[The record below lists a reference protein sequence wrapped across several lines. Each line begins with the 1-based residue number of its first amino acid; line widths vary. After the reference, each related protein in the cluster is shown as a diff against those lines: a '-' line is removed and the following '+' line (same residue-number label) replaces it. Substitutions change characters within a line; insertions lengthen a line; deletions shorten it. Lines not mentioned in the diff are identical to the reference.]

1 MIRWK
6 YWLLGAVTLLL
17 FRPCVASQ
25 KTFLYTQWENFTVAN
40 GMPSDRVFSVAADG
54 DRVWAGTSNGLALIE
69 NGRVV
74 RILSPREG
82 LADPVV
88 TSIAV
93 DGITGDLWI
102 ATFGGLSRYSGGQF
116 QNFTSLATGLA
127 NDIVFDV
134 AVQNEYV
141 WAATAM
147 GISRLNTH
155 TGEWSLFDESNTPMR
170 NSIVTRIAVNK
181 QTMFFATWGGG
192 VVEYDSVTGRWSVY
206 DRLHFHTDAKAGS
219 VQSPGSAFITGLAFN
234 GYEQTLWAST
244 NCGYGYVALKGRLQ
258 QSLLRAPAPEFI
270 NSIRFKTNDLWTCT
284 NDGLAYQSLQSGTRV
299 TYRKKGNGDHGEAI
313 LSAPEPNPRRIDTSA
328 AFAGNQVF
336 DLAFDSGGIWVATG
350 SGLSHGTRN
359 TSRMKAVHEQT
370 GGVLPL
376 ISGADPDNIIAHD
389 SEKSHSTTVNIGF
402 FGPLENSSET
412 PYGFAMLHGAQL
424 AINEANAD
432 GGYRGRKYALKVHSD
447 SGPWGASTR
456 EPVRMITD
464 EHVVAVL
471 GAIDGV
477 SSQILLRI
485 AGQLEVPVVNTG
497 TSDST
502 ITKTGVPWIL
512 HTLPDN
518 QQQAHALA
526 NYIFNQLKL
535 RRVVVLCVDD
545 AYGND
550 GAKSFVDAARLFGH
564 EESLLLRLKRGE
576 IELADSLKRIRDDV
590 ADGVVIW
597 SSPTV
602 AAAVLKAMRASGMSQ
617 QVFGS
622 DRLASPQLLEKAGR
636 DAEGVVVTSGLNPS
650 ETDPKWRQFQNA
662 YRRAFNDAPD
672 SYACHAYDGMRMVLE
687 AIKRVGTDP
696 TQVMKALREYEFKD
710 YQGVSAQFHFD
721 HTLNNVAPLALSRV
735 EGGRFV
741 QWAVVRP

>member
-1 MIRWK
+1 MKICWK
-6 YWLLGAVTLLL
+6 HWLLGVATSLLL
-17 FRPCVASQ
+17 RPCVASQ
-25 KTFLYTQWENFTVAN
+25 QPLLYTQWENFTVAN
-40 GMPSDRVFSVAADG
+40 GMPSDSVFSVATDG
-54 DRVWAGTSNGLALIE
+54 GRVWAGTSNGLALIE

-74 RILSPREG
+74 RILSPRDG
-82 LADPVV
+82 LANQVV

-170 NSIVTRIAVNK
+170 NSLVTRIAENK

-192 VVEYDSVTGRWSVY
+192 VVEYDSVMGRWSVY
-206 DRLHFHTDAKAGS
+206 DRLRYQSDSKAGS
-219 VQSPGSAFITGLAFN
+219 VQSSDNAFITGLAVD
-234 GYEQTLWAST
+234 GYGQTLWAST
-244 NCGYGYVALKGRLQ
+244 YFSYGYSARLGRIQ
-258 QSLLRAPAPEFI
+258 QSLFRPPPAGFI
-270 NSIRFKTNDLWTCT
+270 NKIRINNNDLWICT
-284 NDGLAYQSLQSGTRV
+284 SDGLGYMSLPNGASLTSRRNGTGGQGELIFSAQSNQGKVYTFTAL
-299 TYRKKGNGDHGEAI
+299 
-313 LSAPEPNPRRIDTSA
+313 
-328 AFAGNQVF
+328 AGHQVY
-336 DLAFDSGGIWVATG
+336 DLAFYSGDIWVATG

-359 TSRMKAVHEQT
+359 ASRLKATQAQT
-370 GGVLPL
+370 EGAAPM
-376 ISGADPDNIIAHD
+376 ISRTEPDNIVAHD
-389 SEKSHSTTVNIGF
+389 SEKPDSKTVNIGF
-402 FGPLENSSET
+402 FGPLENSADT
-412 PYGFAMLHGAQL
+412 PYGLAMLHGAQL
-424 AINEANAD
+424 AIDEANAD
-432 GGYRGRKYALKVHSD
+432 GGYRGRQYALKVHSD
-447 SGPWGASTR
+447 SGLWGASTT

-497 TSDST
+497 TTDST
-502 ITKTGVPWIL
+502 ITKTGIPWIL
-512 HTLPDN
+512 HPLPDD
-518 QQQAHALA
+518 QQQAHVLA
-526 NYIFNQLKL
+526 DYVFNQLKL

-545 AYGND
+545 GYGND
-550 GAKSFVDAARLFGH
+550 GAKSFVEAARIVGHEPSLVVSFKRGANELAGQLQQVRDAA
-564 EESLLLRLKRGE
+564 
-576 IELADSLKRIRDDV
+576 

-597 SSPTV
+597 SNPIE

-617 QVFGS
+617 QVVGS
-622 DRLASPQLLEKAGR
+622 DRLASPLFLEKAGR
-636 DAEGVVVTSGLNPS
+636 AAEGVVVTSELSPS
-650 ETDPKWRQFQNA
+650 ETDPKWRRFQNA

-672 SYACHAYDGMRMVLE
+672 SYACHAYDGMNMIIE
-687 AIKRVGTDP
+687 SIEKVGPDRK
-696 TQVMKALREYEFKD
+696 QVMNALREYGFKD
-710 YQGVSAQFHFD
+710 YQGVSGLFHFG
-721 HTLNNVAPLALSRV
+721 HALNNIAPLALARV